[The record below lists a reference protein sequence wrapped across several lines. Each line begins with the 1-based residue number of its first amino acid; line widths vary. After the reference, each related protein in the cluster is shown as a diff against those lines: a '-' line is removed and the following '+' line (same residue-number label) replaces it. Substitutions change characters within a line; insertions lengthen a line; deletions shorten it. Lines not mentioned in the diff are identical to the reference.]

1 MSNQNIIIDIFKRSF
16 NDYPEIISS
25 SIPLINNELKRLKID
40 IQDTAL
46 INSMSAEDLDEII
59 TRIKANNEILC
70 SKINESASV
79 NSKDHKELIDN
90 FFDEINNTIDF
101 VYNLI
106 ISKQLGG

>member
-25 SIPLINNELKRLKID
+25 SIPLINNEIKRLKID

-59 TRIKANNEILC
+59 TRINTNNEILC
-70 SKINESASV
+70 NKINESACIS
-79 NSKDHKELIDN
+79 SEDHKKLIDN

>member
-16 NDYPEIISS
+16 NDYPEVISS
-25 SIPLINNELKRLKID
+25 SIPLIDSEIKRLKID
-40 IQDTAL
+40 IQDIAL

-59 TRIKANNEILC
+59 TRINTNNEILC
-70 SKINESASV
+70 NKINESACIS
-79 NSKDHKELIDN
+79 SEDHKKLIDN